1 MVLMFL
7 DRNSLR
13 LFHQTQS
20 FIDWDSVCNSSW
32 SSKSDMYLS
41 PVSYTSDHV
50 ISWLIR
56 CRWFHSCSFLHHS
69 NIEEGAHCVLFKW
82 TLKRKPRFF
91 TAIFIYLILKVSFDL
106 CPYYT
111 SIVLNSSS
119 FHIWIVRYY
128 LDKGH
133 S

>member
-32 SSKSDMYLS
+32 SSKSEMYLHRWS
-41 PVSYTSDHV
+41 RDQLIDSLSL
-50 ISWLIR
+50 ISFL
-56 CRWFHSCSFLHHS
+56 FFLHHS
-69 NIEEGAHCVLFKW
+69 KIEEGAHCVFFKW

-106 CPYYT
+106 CPYHT